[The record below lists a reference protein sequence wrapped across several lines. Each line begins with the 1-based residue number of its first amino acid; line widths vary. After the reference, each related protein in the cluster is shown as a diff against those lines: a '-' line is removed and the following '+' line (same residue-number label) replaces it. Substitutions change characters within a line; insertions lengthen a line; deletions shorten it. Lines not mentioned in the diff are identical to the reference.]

1 MSQRRASQ
9 MGLAVVEMDGGRG
22 TGERQKRREAFTAIK
37 LALRVCVI
45 MVRLMHVCML
55 DQYKLGF
62 RPSGEELDKP
72 AKTSLPHPSQQGV
85 GQSQY
90 TLPVNVREEKAF
102 RGQDGSDV
110 DGDSPIWT
118 LRDGDKV
125 HAQFTIPVALCVA
138 DSHTL
143 PSILVATG
151 AAQDERGRG
160 KTRSFHQLVYH
171 K

>member
-1 MSQRRASQ
+1 
-9 MGLAVVEMDGGRG
+9 MGLAVGGDGWGRGDRRETGGR
-22 TGERQKRREAFTAIK
+22 RKRREAFTAIK
-37 LALRVCVI
+37 LALRICVI
-45 MVRLMHVCML
+45 VVRLMHVCVL
-55 DQYKLGF
+55 NQFKLGV
-62 RPSGEELDKP
+62 RPSGQEPDKP

-118 LRDGDKV
+118 ARDGDEV
-125 HAQFTIPVALCVA
+125 HAQFTVPVALRVA
-138 DSHTL
+138 DSHAL
-143 PSILVATG
+143 PSILVGTG

-160 KTRSFHQLVYH
+160 TTRSFHQLV
-171 K
+171 

>member
-1 MSQRRASQ
+1 MLNQ
-9 MGLAVVEMDGGRG
+9 
-22 TGERQKRREAFTAIK
+22 FK
-37 LALRVCVI
+37 LEV
-45 MVRLMHVCML
+45 
-55 DQYKLGF
+55 
-62 RPSGEELDKP
+62 RPSGQESDKP
-72 AKTSLPHPSQQGV
+72 TKTSLPHPSQQGV

-110 DGDSPIWT
+110 DGDSSIWA
-118 LRDGDKV
+118 LRDGDTV

-138 DSHTL
+138 DSHAL
-143 PSILVATG
+143 PSILVGTG

-160 KTRSFHQLVYH
+160 TTRSFHQLVYH

>member
-1 MSQRRASQ
+1 MGKGGRERDGRETGQRR
-9 MGLAVVEMDGGRG
+9 
-22 TGERQKRREAFTAIK
+22 KRREAFTATK
-37 LALRVCVI
+37 LLLIVCVI
-45 MVRLMHVCML
+45 MVRLMHVF
-55 DQYKLGF
+55 KLGV
-62 RPSGEELDKP
+62 RPSGQEPDKP

-125 HAQFTIPVALCVA
+125 HA
-138 DSHTL
+138 
-143 PSILVATG
+143 
-151 AAQDERGRG
+151 
-160 KTRSFHQLVYH
+160 
-171 K
+171 